1 MTVGQEHKLSE
12 ESRQEILRIK
22 QNYPADRSA
31 SAILPALHVVQAQ
44 FGYVPVEPV
53 AEVADLLGILISE
66 VDQVVTFYRMYF
78 TKPVG
83 KFVVKVC
90 DSISCYLRGSDDLLA
105 EGARKLG
112 LRIGETTADGKI
124 TLMKIECLAAC
135 SAAPCAQVNDEY
147 VYNLSTEQFLQMLDE
162 LKTAEENPYYLP

>member
-1 MTVGQEHKLSE
+1 
-12 ESRQEILRIK
+12 
-22 QNYPADRSA
+22 
-31 SAILPALHVVQAQ
+31 
-44 FGYVPVEPV
+44 V
-53 AEVADLLGILISE
+53 AEVAELLGTLVSE

-90 DSISCYLRGSDDLLA
+90 DSISCYLRGSDDLLT

-112 LRIGETTADGKI
+112 LKIGETTPDGKI

-135 SAAPCAQVNDEY
+135 SSAPCAQVNDEY
-147 VYNLSTEQFLQMLDE
+147 VYSLTTEQFLQMLDE